1 MKIIYALYRN
11 RNGGKDCMSTP
22 ATISSRNPVCRLCG
36 GSHESHYM
44 LRIFRKA
51 GLFNDFVFESL

>member
-1 MKIIYALYRN
+1 
-11 RNGGKDCMSTP
+11 MSTP